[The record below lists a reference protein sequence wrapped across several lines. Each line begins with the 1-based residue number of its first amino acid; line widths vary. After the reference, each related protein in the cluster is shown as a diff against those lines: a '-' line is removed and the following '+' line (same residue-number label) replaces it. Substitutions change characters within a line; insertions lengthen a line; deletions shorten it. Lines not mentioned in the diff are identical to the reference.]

1 MPNDPNN
8 PDFDYIVIGSGAGG
22 GPVACNLA
30 KAGYKVGLIEAGGEP
45 QSQSYPVPVF
55 HTYASEDPEMSW
67 EFFVRHYTDEAQS
80 KRDTKFVDAED
91 GVFYPR
97 AGTLGGCTSHHAM
110 ITIYGHPSDWDNI
123 AAITGDA
130 SWASDKMRAYFER
143 IERCTYAGKPA
154 SGQPNPSGHGYDG
167 WLNTTGPDLSLVFGD
182 DALLKTILTAILGAW
197 QEGVGTGPLPQL
209 LPQDP
214 NDARTPKFEGICFAP
229 LATLSGRRQGTRE
242 LIDATR
248 AVYPQNLVVR
258 MNNLATKIL
267 FDANK
272 TAIGVECQEG
282 QHLYKADPNVVANP
296 QPGDDFE
303 VKRYYC
309 KREVILAGGA
319 FNSPQLLMLSGIGP
333 KQHLAQ
339 FGIDC
344 ILDRAGVGTNLQ
356 DRYEVGVVTEMKDNW
371 KVLANA
377 TFAPPL
383 PNATGDPCYVDW
395 QNGKGVYATNGAVLG
410 VIKKSS
416 PQLSDPDLFIFAL
429 PGRFYGYFPGYS
441 KEVERTKNY
450 LTWAILKAH
459 TTNHAGS
466 VRLKSADPRDKP
478 EINFRYFDEGT
489 PNDPSD
495 VNAVANGVE
504 FVRKISKHNSAIK
517 QEVTPG
523 PAVQTAD
530 QVKQFVK
537 DNAWG
542 HHASCTNPMGK
553 PDDPNAVVDSN
564 FRVIGTKN
572 LRIVD
577 ASIFPR
583 IPGFFIVTP
592 IYMIAEKASDA
603 ILATAKGGA

>member
-429 PGRFYGYFPGYS
+429 P
-441 KEVERTKNY
+441 E
-450 LTWAILKAH
+450 
-459 TTNHAGS
+459 GS
-466 VRLKSADPRDKP
+466 RAD
-478 EINFRYFDEGT
+478 EEL
-489 PNDPSD
+489 SD
-495 VNAVANGVE
+495 VGDSQSAHDESRRLGATQIRRSARQTGDQLPLLRRRHAERSVGCE
-504 FVRKISKHNSAIK
+504 RGRERRRVRPQNLET
-517 QEVTPG
+517 QLCD
-523 PAVQTAD
+523 QT
-530 QVKQFVK
+530 
-537 DNAWG
+537 G
-542 HHASCTNPMGK
+542 
-553 PDDPNAVVDSN
+553 
-564 FRVIGTKN
+564 
-572 LRIVD
+572 
-577 ASIFPR
+577 
-583 IPGFFIVTP
+583 
-592 IYMIAEKASDA
+592 SDA
-603 ILATAKGGA
+603 RTGRADRRSGQTIREGQRVGTSRVVHESDGKTGRSERGRRQQLPRHRHEESAHRRRVDLPAHPRLLHRHADLHDRGESERRDSRNGERRRVMKR